1 MSLGGLK
8 KLSNKYMF
16 VLLSYYVPFV
26 NFLKT
31 PIATTSELVITV
43 SILTHAITLV
53 HFK

>member
-1 MSLGGLK
+1 MSFGGLK

-16 VLLSYYVPFV
+16 VLLSCYV

-31 PIATTSELVITV
+31 PIATTSELAIIV

-53 HFK
+53 NFK